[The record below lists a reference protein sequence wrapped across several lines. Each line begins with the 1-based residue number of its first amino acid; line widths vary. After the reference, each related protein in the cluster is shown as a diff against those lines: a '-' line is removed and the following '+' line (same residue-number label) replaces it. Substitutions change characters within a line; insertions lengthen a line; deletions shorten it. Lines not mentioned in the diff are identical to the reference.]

1 MEQPLSRTLSS
12 PTLSSP
18 HLNGAVQGVSQKV
31 MLNMARR
38 SPSEP
43 RMRRIVLERQQV
55 MAHKHI
61 PIETWLE
68 ALGMR
73 DHYGVFC
80 KYKGVEDLLNFTET
94 EIKEL
99 GIHNPALRAK
109 VVSSLR
115 ILKEKHQ
122 RGYKV
127 VPGLHRSLSA
137 TAQQL
142 KAENHPRLQ
151 TVPTSKPSYP
161 DYQVVNVSAER
172 LERDLTAELR
182 SDPSE
187 LQHWPWYHGNI
198 SRQHAEKIVN
208 RDGDFIVRD
217 CISQPGDFVLT
228 TGCRGVPIHFVI
240 NSQITE
246 RPDSKTPDISYF
258 FEDEKFGSVQD
269 LIDFYMSHKKGVTK
283 TSGAVIKNPIGRT
296 MPLSYYDSKYGNK
309 ASLIGAADFAYTPTQ
324 SPHASP
330 YNSPK
335 VSPRGS
341 PKSRHKRPLRTG
353 SQPLLDIVDTDERNN
368 MAVSNMDRCD
378 SLPSIPNKFG
388 NSSMKN
394 SVSASNLP
402 PYHSRCGSEPVLMD
416 PGLLITNNRK
426 GQYLQIPSPAQR
438 LAPASSDSNLSKPA
452 PPKPSRIPSIKYK
465 QRPKIEVRN
474 RDMYD
479 DDGRDYSDYSQVKE
493 APSWLEQN
501 NLSNQNRAFPVDQ
514 NANLARDSD
523 ISDYDNNYNS
533 KKIPYNQNQERVSN
547 GNMSL
552 NSTDSQRSRLSS
564 DTNFTFLDNRDYAMV
579 PDTPTS
585 KTPTNKTSGNS
596 FGDISSSDMLNR
608 TKGRTI
614 SMPTDNVGSTLN
626 ILKYSSDILP
636 EENKPLETSTLVTVK
651 SLLLS
656 TDPRIL
662 ALHMTKVDLESLKVI
677 SDSDLGVG
685 VESGLELMTLPQGKQ
700 LRQDTIERC
709 CCLKLFTRTTILT
722 CQKVTDRA
730 KMLSQWIEIAL
741 QLRVT
746 LGNLFAFSAVME
758 GLASVQIQRLRDTWM
773 VLRQN
778 HTSSAFTFDTKHK
791 AALKSLNDG
800 SGLLPLQNVSIP
812 DISSLVVLLERDDD
826 SLTDYLPW
834 ENADP
839 NSGLDILLTHLDT
852 ARLITAQAGLYS
864 VTGQALLNAFTPDT
878 ELLDI
883 FRTEFQMKLLWG
895 SKGAS
900 VERTLRLNKFEQL
913 LTVLSN
919 RAEPPGDDGTEV

>member
-1 MEQPLSRTLSS
+1 MDFTRTEQPLSRTLSS
-12 PTLSSP
+12 PLLTGTVPSNPP
-18 HLNGAVQGVSQKV
+18 HPQKV

-38 SPSEP
+38 CPSEP

-61 PIETWLE
+61 PIETWLD
-68 ALGMR
+68 ALGMK
-73 DHYGVFC
+73 DHYGLFC
-80 KYKGVEDLLNFTET
+80 KYRGVEDLLNFTET

-99 GIHNPALRAK
+99 GICNAALRAK

-127 VPGLHRSLSA
+127 VPGLQRSLSA
-137 TAQQL
+137 TAQ
-142 KAENHPRLQ
+142 LQ
-151 TVPTSKPSYP
+151 TPPSSKSNYP

-172 LERDLTAELR
+172 LERDLTAELK

-208 RDGDFIVRD
+208 RDGDFLVRD

-246 RPDSKTPDISYF
+246 RKDSKTPDISYF

-269 LIDFYMSHKKGVTK
+269 LVDFYMSHRKGVTK
-283 TSGAVIKNPIGRT
+283 ASGAVIKNPIGRT

-341 PKSRHKRPLRTG
+341 PKSRHRRPIRTG
-353 SQPLLDIVDTDERNN
+353 SQPLLDIVDNDVQDN
-368 MAVSNMDRCD
+368 MTGSNMDRCD

-388 NSSMKN
+388 STSLKG
-394 SVSASNLP
+394 SVSSSNLP
-402 PYHSRCGSEPVLMD
+402 PYHVRCGSEPVLMD
-416 PGLLITNNRK
+416 PGLFVVSNRQ
-426 GQYLQIPSPAQR
+426 GQYLQIPPPSPR
-438 LAPASSDSNLSKPA
+438 LAPSSSDSNLSKPA

-465 QRPKIEVRN
+465 QRPKVQVRN
-474 RDMYD
+474 PNMYED
-479 DDGRDYSDYSQVKE
+479 DRDYSDYSQVKE
-493 APSWLEQN
+493 APSWLEKN

-514 NANLARDSD
+514 NANLSGD
-523 ISDYDNNYNS
+523 IPLNDYDNNYNS
-533 KKIPYNQNQERVSN
+533 KTIPYNQNQERVLN
-547 GNMSL
+547 GSVTL

-564 DTNFTFLDNRDYAMV
+564 DTKFSFLDNRDYAMV
-579 PDTPTS
+579 PDTPTN
-585 KTPTNKTSGNS
+585 KTPTNKTSDNS
-596 FGDISSSDMLNR
+596 LGDINSTDMVNR
-608 TKGRTI
+608 TKSRTI
-614 SMPTDNVGSTLN
+614 SIPTDKVGSTLN
-626 ILKYSSDILP
+626 ISKYASDILP
-636 EENKPLETSTLVTVK
+636 EENKPLETATLVTVK

-662 ALHMTKVDLESLKVI
+662 ALHMTKIDLESLKVI
-677 SDSDLGVG
+677 CDSDLGVG

-709 CCLKLFTRTTILT
+709 YCLKLFTRTTILT

-758 GLASVQIQRLRDTWM
+758 GLASIQIQRLRDTWM

-812 DISSLVVLLERDDD
+812 DISSLVVLLERDDE
-826 SLTDYLPW
+826 SLLDYLPW
-834 ENADP
+834 ENNDP
-839 NSGLDILLTHLDT
+839 NAGLDILLTHLDT

-878 ELLDI
+878 ELLDM

-913 LTVLSN
+913 LAVLSN

>member
-1 MEQPLSRTLSS
+1 MKHYVTDMEPSS
-12 PTLSSP
+12 DLFPYVL
-18 HLNGAVQGVSQKV
+18 GW
-31 MLNMARR
+31 
-38 SPSEP
+38 
-43 RMRRIVLERQQV
+43 IVLERQQV

-61 PIETWLE
+61 AIETWLE

-73 DHYGVFC
+73 DYFRVFS

-94 EIKEL
+94 EIKDL

-137 TAQQL
+137 TAQ
-142 KAENHPRLQ
+142 LQ
-151 TVPTSKPSYP
+151 TVPTSQTTSSYP

-198 SRQHAEKIVN
+198 SRQHAEKVVT
-208 RDGDFIVRD
+208 RDGDFLVRD

-246 RPDSKTPDISYF
+246 RPDSTTPDISYY
-258 FEDEKFGSVQD
+258 FEDEQFGSVQD
-269 LIDFYMSHKKGVTK
+269 LVDFYKSHRKGITK
-283 TSGAVIKNPIGRT
+283 ASGAVIKNPIGRT

-309 ASLIGAADFAYTPTQ
+309 ASLIGAADYAYTPTQ

-353 SQPLLDIVDTDERNN
+353 SQPLLDIVDTEDREN
-368 MAVSNMDRCD
+368 VIISNMDRCD
-378 SLPSIPNKFG
+378 SLPSIPNKLG
-388 NSSMKN
+388 NTSLTMKT
-394 SVSASNLP
+394 SVSSSNLP
-402 PYHSRCGSEPVLMD
+402 PYHVRCGSEPVLMD
-416 PGLLITNNRK
+416 PGLFIVSNRQ
-426 GQYLQIPSPAQR
+426 GQYLQIPAEAR
-438 LAPASSDSNLSKPA
+438 LMPSSSDSNLSKPA
-452 PPKPSRIPSIKYK
+452 PPKPSRIPSVKYK
-465 QRPKIEVRN
+465 QRPKVEVRN
-474 RDMYD
+474 RDMYE

-493 APSWLEQN
+493 APSWLERN

-514 NANLARDSD
+514 NANLAGDSHMN
-523 ISDYDNNYNS
+523 DYDNGYNS
-533 KKIPYNQNQERVSN
+533 EKIPYNINQEKVRN
-547 GNMSL
+547 GNSNL
-552 NSTDSQRSRLSS
+552 HITDSQRSRLSS
-564 DTNFTFLDNRDYAMV
+564 DTKFSFLDNRDYAMV
-579 PDTPTS
+579 PDTPTT
-585 KTPTNKTSGNS
+585 KTPTNKTSGEN
-596 FGDISSSDMLNR
+596 FEDISSSDMLKR
-608 TKGRTI
+608 TKSQMMSI
-614 SMPTDNVGSTLN
+614 PTDNVGSTLN
-626 ILKYSSDILP
+626 IAKYSSDILP

-662 ALHMTKVDLESLKVI
+662 ALHMTKIDLESLKVI
-677 SDSDLGVG
+677 FDSDLGVG
-685 VESGLELMTLPQGKQ
+685 VKSGLELMTLPQGKR
-700 LRQDTIERC
+700 LRQDTVERC

-730 KMLSQWIEIAL
+730 KMLSQWIEVAL

-758 GLASVQIQRLRDTWM
+758 GLASIQIQRLRDTWM

-800 SGLLPLQNVSIP
+800 SGLLPLQNVTIP

-826 SLTDYLPW
+826 SLLDYLPW

-895 SKGAS
+895 AKGAS

>member
-1 MEQPLSRTLSS
+1 ME
-12 PTLSSP
+12 
-18 HLNGAVQGVSQKV
+18 
-31 MLNMARR
+31 R
-38 SPSEP
+38 SWYYRKTKLEEIEASLC
-43 RMRRIVLERQQV
+43 RIVLERQQV

-61 PIETWLE
+61 AIETWLE

-73 DHYGVFC
+73 DHYRIFC
-80 KYKGVEDLLNFTET
+80 KYKGVEDLLNFTEA
-94 EIKEL
+94 EIKDL

-142 KAENHPRLQ
+142 KAEHLQVQRLQ
-151 TVPTSKPSYP
+151 TVPTSQQAPSYP

-198 SRQHAEKIVN
+198 SRQHAEKIVT

-246 RPDSKTPDISYF
+246 RPNSRTPEISYF
-258 FEDEKFGSVQD
+258 FEDEKFASVQD
-269 LIDFYMSHKKGVTK
+269 LIDFYMSHRKGVTK
-283 TSGAVIKNPIGRT
+283 VSGAVIKNPIGRT

-309 ASLIGAADFAYTPTQ
+309 ASLIGAADYAYTPTQ
-324 SPHASP
+324 SPHNSP

-353 SQPLLDIVDTDERNN
+353 SQPLLDIVDTVEQENTV
-368 MAVSNMDRCD
+368 MSNIDRCD
-378 SLPSIPNKFG
+378 SLPSIPNKLG
-388 NSSMKN
+388 STSLTMKN
-394 SVSASNLP
+394 SVSASSLP
-402 PYHSRCGSEPVLMD
+402 PYHARCGSEPVLMD
-416 PGLLITNNRK
+416 PGLFIVSNRQ
-426 GQYLQIPSPAQR
+426 GQYLQVSPPMQK
-438 LAPASSDSNLSKPA
+438 LTPAISDSNLTKPA

-465 QRPKIEVRN
+465 KRPVIQVRN
-474 RDMYD
+474 PNMYE

-493 APSWLEQN
+493 GPSWLEHN
-501 NLSNQNRAFPVDQ
+501 NLSNQTRGFPVDQ
-514 NANLARDSD
+514 NANLAGDSHM
-523 ISDYDNNYNS
+523 SDYDNNYNS
-533 KKIPYNQNQERVSN
+533 KKIPYNMNQNQETVPN
-547 GNMSL
+547 GNL
-552 NSTDSQRSRLSS
+552 NNTDSQRSRLTS
-564 DTNFTFLDNRDYAMV
+564 DTKFSYLDNRDYATV
-579 PDTPTS
+579 PDTPTN
-585 KTPTNKTSGNS
+585 KTPTNKTSGNN
-596 FGDISSSDMLNR
+596 FEDISSSDMLNR
-608 TKGRTI
+608 SKGRTI
-614 SMPTDNVGSTLN
+614 SIPTDNVGSTLN
-626 ILKYSSDILP
+626 IPKYSSDILP

-656 TDPRIL
+656 TDARIL
-662 ALHMTKVDLESLKVI
+662 ALHMTKIDLESLKVI
-677 SDSDLGVG
+677 TDCDLGVG
-685 VESGLELMTLPQGKQ
+685 VESGLELITLPQGKQ

-709 CCLKLFTRTTILT
+709 YCLKLFTRTTILT

-758 GLASVQIQRLRDTWM
+758 GLASTQIQRLRDTWM

-778 HTSSAFTFDTKHK
+778 HTSSAFIFDTKHK

-800 SGLLPLQNVSIP
+800 SGLLPLQNVTIP
-812 DISSLVVLLERDDD
+812 DISSLVVLLERDDE
-826 SLTDYLPW
+826 SLLDYLPW

-864 VTGQALLNAFTPDT
+864 VTGQALLNTFTPDT
-878 ELLDI
+878 ELLDV

-913 LTVLSN
+913 LAVLSN